1 MADQRNPRHAHSTP
15 SRKSVGRTAFSTY
28 SSRLRTTKEM
38 NKRAE
43 IPTEPSHRP
52 ADSGAWPREEESL
65 SWPAMMKDGRPWPRI
80 SIVTL
85 SYNQTEFIE
94 DAIQSVLFQRY
105 PNLEYIIVDGGS
117 SDGSEEVIRRY
128 EDKLAY
134 WSSEPDRGPAAALN
148 KGFQLATGEI
158 FGFLNADDLYLPG
171 SFRKIA
177 NRFSTHP
184 STDVLY
190 GNGLMTDESGRLR
203 MPIFSD
209 LWDLWRMAYGTSVI
223 VQPATFFRK
232 EAFLKTKGFS
242 EELSSCWD
250 AGLWA
255 DLAISGATFD
265 LSKDFFGVF
274 RLHNGSITGSGR
286 MRQQS
291 SRDMKVIFEKIM
303 RRRRRVSDRALSL
316 LLRLHKFTRHP
327 RRTLGYKLFL
337 HSIRKGKVTA
347 SS

>member
-1 MADQRNPRHAHSTP
+1 
-15 SRKSVGRTAFSTY
+15 
-28 SSRLRTTKEM
+28 M
-38 NKRAE
+38 NKRDE
-43 IPTEPSHRP
+43 IPTEPSPRP
-52 ADSGAWPREEESL
+52 SGSSGWPWKEESL
-65 SWPAMMKDGRPWPRI
+65 SWPAMMPDGRPWPRI

-85 SYNQTEFIE
+85 SYNQGAFIE
-94 DAIQSVLFQRY
+94 EAIRSVLLQKY
-105 PNLEYIIVDGGS
+105 PNLEYIIIDGGS
-117 SDGSEEVIRRY
+117 TDGSVEVIRTY
-128 EDKLAY
+128 EDQLAY

-171 SFRKIA
+171 CFRKIA

-203 MPIFSD
+203 MQIFSD

-223 VQPATFFRK
+223 VQPATFFKK
-232 EAFLKTKGFS
+232 EAFLKTNGFS

-255 DLAISGATFD
+255 DLALSGATFD
-265 LSKDFFGVF
+265 HSKDFFGVF
-274 RLHNGSITGSGR
+274 RLHNTSITGSGR

-291 SRDMKVIFEKIM
+291 TRDMDAIFKKIM
-303 RRRRRVSDRALSL
+303 RRRRRVSDRVLSL
-316 LLRLHKFTRHP
+316 LIRLHKFSRHP
-327 RRTLGYKLFL
+327 RRTLGYKVFL
-337 HSIRKGKVTA
+337 HSVRKDNSK
-347 SS
+347 SSAE

>member
-1 MADQRNPRHAHSTP
+1 MADKRNRRQAPRAP
-15 SRKSVGRTAFSTY
+15 GRTRDSRPPISNH
-28 SSRLRTTKEM
+28 SSRLFVQSTPGEM
-38 NKRAE
+38 NK
-43 IPTEPSHRP
+43 P
-52 ADSGAWPREEESL
+52 ADVPTGSSPRPEGE

-85 SYNQTEFIE
+85 SYNQGEFIE
-94 DAIQSVLFQRY
+94 DAIRSVLLQGY

-117 SDGSEEVIRRY
+117 SDGSEEIIRRY

-134 WSSEPDRGPAAALN
+134 WSSEPDGGPAAALN

-177 NRFSTHP
+177 NRFSNHP

-209 LWDLWRMAYGTSVI
+209 LWDLWRMAYGACVI

-232 EAFLKTKGFS
+232 EAFLETNGFN
-242 EELSSCWD
+242 EELSSFWD

-255 DLAISGATFD
+255 DLALSGATF
-265 LSKDFFGVF
+265 SHAKDFLGVF

-291 SRDMKVIFEKIM
+291 SRNMNAIFEKIM
-303 RRRRRVSDRALSL
+303 RRRKRVSDRALSL
-316 LLRLHKFTRHP
+316 LLRLHKFSRHP
-327 RRTLGYKLFL
+327 RRTLGYKVFL
-337 HSIRKGKVTA
+337 NSVRKDNFK
-347 SS
+347 SSSK

>member
-1 MADQRNPRHAHSTP
+1 M
-15 SRKSVGRTAFSTY
+15 
-28 SSRLRTTKEM
+28 
-38 NKRAE
+38 
-43 IPTEPSHRP
+43 
-52 ADSGAWPREEESL
+52 
-65 SWPAMMKDGRPWPRI
+65 SWPAMMPDGRPWPRI

-85 SYNQTEFIE
+85 SYNQGAFIE
-94 DAIQSVLFQRY
+94 EAIRSVLLQKY
-105 PNLEYIIVDGGS
+105 PNLEYIIIDGGS
-117 SDGSEEVIRRY
+117 TDGSVEVIRTY
-128 EDKLAY
+128 EDQLAY

-171 SFRKIA
+171 CFRKIA

-203 MPIFSD
+203 MQIFSD

-223 VQPATFFRK
+223 VQPATFFKK
-232 EAFLKTKGFS
+232 EAFLKTNGFS

-255 DLAISGATFD
+255 DLALSGATFD
-265 LSKDFFGVF
+265 HSKDFFGVF
-274 RLHNGSITGSGR
+274 RLHNTSITGSGR

-291 SRDMKVIFEKIM
+291 TRDMDAIFKKIM
-303 RRRRRVSDRALSL
+303 RRRRRVSDRVLSL
-316 LLRLHKFTRHP
+316 LIRLHKFSRHP
-327 RRTLGYKLFL
+327 RRTLGYKVFL
-337 HSIRKGKVTA
+337 HSVRKDNSK
-347 SS
+347 SSAE

>member
-1 MADQRNPRHAHSTP
+1 
-15 SRKSVGRTAFSTY
+15 
-28 SSRLRTTKEM
+28 M

-43 IPTEPSHRP
+43 IATETSHRP
-52 ADSGAWPREEESL
+52 SGNNGWLQQEETWP
-65 SWPAMMKDGRPWPRI
+65 WPALMKDGRPWPRI

-85 SYNQTEFIE
+85 SYNQGEFIE
-94 DAIQSVLFQRY
+94 DAIRSVLLQKY
-105 PNLEYIIVDGGS
+105 PNLEYIIIDGAS
-117 SDGSEEVIRRY
+117 TDDSVEVIRKY

-134 WSSEPDRGPAAALN
+134 WSSEPDKGPAAALN

-177 NRFSTHP
+177 HRLSTRP

-190 GNGLMTDESGRLR
+190 GNGLMTDESGRLS

-232 EAFLKTKGFS
+232 EAFLKTNGFN
-242 EELSSCWD
+242 EDLSSCWD

-255 DLAISGATFD
+255 DLALSGAGFE
-265 LSKDFFGVF
+265 LSKECLGVF

-291 SRDMKVIFEKIM
+291 SRDMDAVFKKIM
-303 RRRRRVSDRALSL
+303 RRRKRLSDRVLSL
-316 LLRLHKFTRHP
+316 LLRLHKFSRHP
-327 RRTLGYKLFL
+327 RRTLGCKAFL
-337 HSIRKGKVTA
+337 HSIRKVNFK
-347 SS
+347 SSAK

>member
-1 MADQRNPRHAHSTP
+1 MTR
-15 SRKSVGRTAFSTY
+15 G
-28 SSRLRTTKEM
+28 M

-43 IPTEPSHRP
+43 VTTEHLRRP
-52 ADSGAWPREEESL
+52 PDRATWPLEEESS

-85 SYNQTEFIE
+85 SYNQGEFIE
-94 DAIQSVLFQRY
+94 DAIRSVLLQGY

-128 EDKLAY
+128 EDKLTY

-171 SFRKIA
+171 SFRKVA
-177 NRFSTHP
+177 TRFSTHC

-232 EAFLKTKGFS
+232 EAFLKTDGFS

-255 DLAISGATFD
+255 DLALSGATF
-265 LSKDFFGVF
+265 SHAKDVLGVF

-286 MRQQS
+286 MHQQI
-291 SRDMKVIFEKIM
+291 SRDMDAIFERIM
-303 RRRRRVSDRALSL
+303 RRRKRVSDRVLSF

-327 RRTLGYKLFL
+327 RRTLGYKAFL
-337 HSIRKGKVTA
+337 RSVRKDNSTPLAK
-347 SS
+347 